1 MFDIAVEM
9 YLMKSPACIEPFE
22 ALLISPML
30 TCSSDLSLLCA
41 VVAGPLFIFFFFF
54 RVRFGEGFFAVAKM
68 LLGFFVGPLGFSGR
82 SHCFSISMDLAS

>member
-41 VVAGPLFIFFFFF
+41 VVAGFFFIFWCVLV
-54 RVRFGEGFFAVAKM
+54 RVFLVVAKM
-68 LLGFFVGPLGFSGR
+68 LLGFFVGSLGFSGR
-82 SHCFSISMDLAS
+82 SHCFSISMDLPS

>member
-41 VVAGPLFIFFFFF
+41 VVAGPFFFFF
-54 RVRFGEGFFAVAKM
+54 WVRFGEGFFVVAKM
-68 LLGFFVGPLGFSGR
+68 LLGFFVGSLGFSGR

>member
-41 VVAGPLFIFFFFF
+41 VVAGFFFFF
-54 RVRFGEGFFAVAKM
+54 
-68 LLGFFVGPLGFSGR
+68 LGVFW
-82 SHCFSISMDLAS
+82 